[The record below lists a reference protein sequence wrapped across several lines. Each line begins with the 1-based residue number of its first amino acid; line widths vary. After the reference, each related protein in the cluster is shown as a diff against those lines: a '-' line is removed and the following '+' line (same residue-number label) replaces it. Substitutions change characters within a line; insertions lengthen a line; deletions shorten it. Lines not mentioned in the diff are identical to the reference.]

1 MGFHECVEYLSC
13 ALLKRL
19 LAPNLRAALSGLL
32 VMPLL
37 ATVSFAEPSTLSV
50 ELNKL
55 EPQDKGCRAYIVVN
69 NTGTTAYQSVKLDL
83 VLFQPDGVIG
93 RRFAVDLAPLKPQ
106 KRSVKLFDLDGT
118 ACDKVGSLL
127 INDVVECKSD
137 TGPLDNC
144 LANMTLSTL
153 TNVPFTK

>member
-13 ALLKRL
+13 AALKRL
-19 LAPNLRAALSGLL
+19 LAPNLRAALSALL
-32 VMPLL
+32 VIPLL
-37 ATVSFAEPSTLSV
+37 ATASLAEPAALSV

-55 EPQDKGCRAYIVVN
+55 QPQEKGCRAYIVVN
-69 NTGTTAYQSVKLDL
+69 NAGTTAYQSVKLDL
-83 VLFQPDGVIG
+83 VLFQPDGVIA
-93 RRFAVDLAPLKPQ
+93 RRFAIDLAPLKPQ

-137 TGPLDNC
+137 TGSLDNC

-153 TNVPFTK
+153 TTVPFTK